1 MDEKSNL
8 IERLWRNN
16 WLNIRK
22 ATDVAQSRNPHVM
35 FVGIE
40 LANTVLNNANGT
52 LFPYARETL
61 GYIKT
66 GSNYKI
72 IVSTYLDDSYVT
84 NMIRSYKLPIDWV
97 NANPC
102 FQTSKPFF
110 DCYIDA
116 AAGFH
121 AGEWLYVLEM
131 FKLSEKQLNETSHI
145 KLKI

>member
-52 LFPYARETL
+52 LFPYAQETL